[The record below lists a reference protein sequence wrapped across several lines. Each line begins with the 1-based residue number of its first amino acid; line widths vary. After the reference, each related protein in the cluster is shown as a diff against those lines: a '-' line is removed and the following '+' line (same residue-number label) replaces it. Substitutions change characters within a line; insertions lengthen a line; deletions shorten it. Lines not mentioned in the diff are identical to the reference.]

1 MMTKQERI
9 REQTRLRRKAF
20 DERQK
25 RYGRAQR
32 AIYMTDEEVE
42 AVRVFLS
49 ERRKAAGI
57 ED

>member
-9 REQTRLRRKAF
+9 REQTRIRRKLF

-25 RYGRAQR
+25 VYGRAQR